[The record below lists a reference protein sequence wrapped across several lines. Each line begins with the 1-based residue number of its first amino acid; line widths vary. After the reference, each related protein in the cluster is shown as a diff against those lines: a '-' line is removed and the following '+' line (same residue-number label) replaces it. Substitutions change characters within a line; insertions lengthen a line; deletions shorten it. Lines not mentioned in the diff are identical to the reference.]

1 MTKRKSYFH
10 YWGKS
15 DEDAWHCMDVGAIGL
30 QLPNQHPPLLK
41 DFTSHWPAADDFVRW
56 NTFMLTLH
64 DIGKSR

>member
-30 QLPNQHPPLLK
+30 QLLNQHPPLLK
-41 DFTSHWPAADDFVRW
+41 HFTQLTGFAADDFVR
-56 NTFMLTLH
+56 
-64 DIGKSR
+64 